1 MGRRARGL
9 ALLGAAAACAG
20 LAASSVSRYT
30 NDVRAQVGPLVPV
43 VVARAELQRGTPIT
57 PDTAARAFE
66 VRRIPAR
73 YAPPR
78 ALSSI
83 TPATGFRLTV
93 ALQPGDYLTDA
104 ALRSDSGRSG
114 RAGAAVGRTVE
125 IAVAGAGSLAGALEP
140 GTRVDVL
147 ITGDRGGGPG
157 RTYLALQDAELL
169 AFNGSAGT
177 AGAGEAP
184 SATAALRV
192 SLRQAVLLTAA
203 QNFARELR
211 LVPRPEGDR
220 RRLGPVAISAADL
233 GG

>member
-1 MGRRARGL
+1 VSRRARGL

-43 VVARAELQRGTPIT
+43 VVARAELRRGTAIT

-83 TPATGFRLTV
+83 SPATGFRLTL
-93 ALQPGDYLTDA
+93 ALQPGDYLTDG
-104 ALRSDSGRSG
+104 ALSSGGRRG
-114 RAGAAVGRTVE
+114 RAGAAAGRTVE
-125 IAVAGAGSLAGALEP
+125 IAVAGTGSLAGALEP

-147 ITGDRGGGPG
+147 ITSDRGGGPG

-169 AFNGSAGT
+169 AFNGSAGD

-211 LVPRPEGDR
+211 LVPRPEDDR
-220 RRLGPVAISAADL
+220 RRLGAVAISAADL